1 MNTFPRM
8 HVSLYVSNLENTIH
22 FYNKLFM
29 QEPLKVKP
37 GYAKYVLGEPS
48 LIISFVE
55 SPEKV
60 HSNFGHLGFQ
70 VETPEQLDERLQSAT
85 AAGIVSSEECGV
97 SCCYAKQ
104 DKFWATDPD
113 GTEWE
118 VYYFH
123 EDAEFNDPRYAMS
136 MTDLE
141 KAGVELKADAV
152 GCCTPSHEKRKVAL
166 SSLTPMKEQCCTPEA
181 KDASDCGCKTQ
192 DVKEGVSC
200 C

>member
-8 HVSLYVSNLENTIH
+8 HVSLYVSDLSRTID
-22 FYNKLFM
+22 FYNKLFG

-37 GYAKYVLGEPS
+37 RYAKYVLNEPS

-70 VETPEQLDERLQSAT
+70 VETPEQLQERLQLARNS
-85 AAGIVSSEECGV
+85 GIVSSEECGV

-123 EDAEFNDPRYAMS
+123 EDAHFNDPRYAMS
-136 MTDLE
+136 MSDLE
-141 KAGVELKADAV
+141 NAGVELDETVAA
-152 GCCTPSHEKRKVAL
+152 CCTPMHEKKKTDLASL
-166 SSLTPMKEQCCTPEA
+166 SPVKDACCTPEA
-181 KDASDCGCKTQ
+181 KEASYCACKTQ
-192 DVKEGVSC
+192 EVNEGVPC